1 METYDEDYQCKWP
14 QSEDF
19 RDVQAR
25 LVHPLER
32 RKTLCEGEAVKA
44 DLFSII
50 DGIIEGGMNSLST
63 GEPALMVYRLR
74 ILLELEQMQKLTY
87 FECMVSLYN
96 PPR

>member
-1 METYDEDYQCKWP
+1 VTCKLDLET
-14 QSEDF
+14 
-19 RDVQAR
+19 

-32 RKTLCEGEAVKA
+32 CKTLCEGEAVKA

-50 DGIIEGGMNSLST
+50 DGIVEGGMNSLST

-74 ILLELEQMQKLTY
+74 ILLELEQMQKFTY